1 MGIMDEFRRP
11 KDLPVVFTGEY
22 LEAELVKGMLA
33 EEGFHPYELSD
44 LPRPYLGSVG
54 MGRVLVPP
62 EELEGAREF
71 LERVP
76 GAGTGRGGAGRRGP
90 AGGSRRPGPGGG
102 GTPHGGHAAKGG

>member
-1 MGIMDEFRRP
+1 MGIIDFFRHEQ
-11 KDLPVVFTGEY
+11 DLPVVFTGEY

-71 LERVP
+71 LERVREE
-76 GAGTGRGGAGRRGP
+76 AER
-90 AGGSRRPGPGGG
+90 AGGGPQADPGGLAPG
-102 GTPHGGHAAKGG
+102 EAEPRTESMPQEEGES